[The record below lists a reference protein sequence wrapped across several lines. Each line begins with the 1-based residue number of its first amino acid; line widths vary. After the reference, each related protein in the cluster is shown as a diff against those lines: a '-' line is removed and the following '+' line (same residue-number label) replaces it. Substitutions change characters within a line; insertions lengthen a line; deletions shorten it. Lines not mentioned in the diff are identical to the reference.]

1 MARQSFPEH
10 QLALLLWR
18 RSMTVAEIGRR
29 SQSVATMRKKINLA
43 ILTSLA
49 AICFAAGQESP
60 SSTPAGSPT
69 PEQTPLPSPSATAV
83 RTVQLRFVPPPMEGM
98 ISLGIFDSNDK
109 LVRVLHREAKIDN
122 FTIDENALRTTWDGK
137 NDAGEDLPPGK
148 YRARGYMVAKLKVED
163 VGKVESLPGGATDH
177 VSVNLVTNPLVSDT
191 RSVAEIGVGFDSK
204 GSFLKTMDELPLVT
218 INEAPNLARVSIEKD
233 GEKAADV
240 WQDDGSNVEH
250 LRVSNID
257 KMMAFDCGFFE
268 LK

>member
-69 PEQTPLPSPSATAV
+69 PEQTPLPSPSASAV
-83 RTVQLRFVPPPMEGM
+83 RTVQLRFVPPPMEGT

-148 YRARGYMVAKLKVED
+148 YRARGYTVAESKIDNL
-163 VGKVESLPGGATDH
+163 GKEANSPNEASDH
-177 VSVNLVTNPLVSDT
+177 VSVKLVMNPLVNDT
-191 RSVAEIGVGFDSK
+191 RSVVEIAVGLDAD
-204 GSFLKTMDELPLVT
+204 GDFLETTDGLPLRA
-218 INEAPNLARVSIEKD
+218 ISRKPGDAPN
-233 GEKAADV
+233 
-240 WQDDGSNVEH
+240 
-250 LRVSNID
+250 
-257 KMMAFDCGFFE
+257 AFNS
-268 LK
+268 